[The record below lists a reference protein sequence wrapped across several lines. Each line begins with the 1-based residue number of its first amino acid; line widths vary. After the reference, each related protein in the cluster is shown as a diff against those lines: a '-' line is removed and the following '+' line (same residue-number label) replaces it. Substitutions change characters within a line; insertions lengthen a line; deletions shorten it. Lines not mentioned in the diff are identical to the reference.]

1 MRREHH
7 GFAIA
12 GLAIAACA
20 LVGGVV
26 VALTTLVPG
35 PGEPGWTGAAVEVP
49 YCPADA
55 DGCRVFAIR
64 TSTGSNTVCGP
75 DVAHKDWSGA
85 ATALN
90 IALPAGTYAISAEGC
105 VGYKIENVLVSLTSG
120 FHKAI
125 ALDTNWEMPVFP
137 GRACPGFRSVAV
149 HTSEPGE
156 G

>member
-64 TSTGSNTVCGP
+64 TSTGSNTVNGP

-90 IALPAGTYAISAEGC
+90 IALPAGTYAISAAVSYTHLDVYKRQAAARC
-105 VGYKIENVLVSLTSG
+105 MTAAMWIARRVGLL
-120 FHKAI
+120 
-125 ALDTNWEMPVFP
+125 P
-137 GRACPGFRSVAV
+137 
-149 HTSEPGE
+149 
-156 G
+156 

>member
-55 DGCRVFAIR
+55 DGCRLGQGRSRR
-64 TSTGSNTVCGP
+64 TATRT
-75 DVAHKDWSGA
+75 A
-85 ATALN
+85 ARHRV
-90 IALPAGTYAISAEGC
+90 P
-105 VGYKIENVLVSLTSG
+105 
-120 FHKAI
+120 
-125 ALDTNWEMPVFP
+125 
-137 GRACPGFRSVAV
+137 
-149 HTSEPGE
+149 
-156 G
+156 